1 MKVTAIMILGGAAFI
16 YCAAYFVYCLG
27 RGPARDA
34 IGAAVLCLIN
44 AAAVLFLSVC

>member
-1 MKVTAIMILGGAAFI
+1 MKVTAIMILGGAALI

-34 IGAAVLCLIN
+34 IGAAVLCMLTA
-44 AAAVLFLSVC
+44 AAAVFLAVC